1 MLEDEILGNLYQK
14 LPVSLEK
21 GKGSHVWDAD
31 GNEYIDCMGAYG
43 VAIVGHSNQRVN
55 DAIRKQIDKII
66 SVHSSFYNKTRENFL
81 ETLLNVTP
89 KNLSN
94 VYLGNSGTEAIEAAI
109 KFSRKYTG
117 KKGMIAM
124 KGSYHGRTMGSLSL
138 TFTPK
143 YKKSFEPM
151 VENTQFAEFGN
162 IDDLES
168 KINPETGF
176 VILEPI
182 QGESGIHPAP
192 DQFLH
197 QVRKLCDEK
206 NIVLVFDEVQCG
218 LGRTGKMWAC
228 EHWNTIPDIL
238 CTSKGL
244 AGGIPFSATL
254 TKSEILD
261 SMEKGEQSSTFG
273 GNPLACA
280 ASTATLTALT
290 KDGLI
295 DNASKIGTLL
305 WSGLE
310 KLKDKHSIIREIRGK
325 GLMIA
330 IEFEIDVKNLL
341 YNAIEK
347 KVIFL
352 FSLYS
357 DKNILRLLPP
367 LVLTEKDVSQ
377 ILYVL
382 DEIITNEENIQ
393 KKIN

>member
-1 MLEDEILGNLYQK
+1 MLEDKILGNLYQK
-14 LPVSLEK
+14 LPITLEK
-21 GKGSHVWDAD
+21 GLGSHVWDVN

-43 VAIVGHSNQRVN
+43 VAIVGHRNQRVN
-55 DAIRKQIDKII
+55 DAIKNQLDKII

-81 ETLLNVTP
+81 ETISHVAP

-138 TFTPK
+138 TYTPK
-143 YKKSFEPM
+143 YKKPFEPM
-151 VENTQFAEFGN
+151 VENIQFSEFGI
-162 IDDLES
+162 IDDIES
-168 KINPETGF
+168 KINSDTGL
-176 VILEPI
+176 VIIEPI

-192 DQFLH
+192 DGFLK
-197 QVRKLCDEK
+197 QVRKLCDEM
-206 NIVLVFDEVQCG
+206 NILLVFDEVQCG

-228 EHWNTIPDIL
+228 EHWDITPDIL

-244 AGGIPFSATL
+244 AGGIPMSATL
-254 TKSEILD
+254 TKPEILD

-290 KDGLI
+290 DDGLI
-295 DNASKIGTLL
+295 DNSAKMGSLL
-305 WSGLE
+305 LSGLE
-310 KLKDKHSIIREIRGK
+310 KLKNEHHIIREIRGK

-330 IEFEIDVKNLL
+330 IEFEVDVRELL
-341 YNAIEK
+341 LDAIEQHI
-347 KVIFL
+347 IFL

-357 DKNILRLLPP
+357 EKNILRLLPP
-367 LVLTEKDVSQ
+367 LVLSQSDVFE
-377 ILYVL
+377 ILRVL
-382 DEIITNEENIQ
+382 DQIISNAEKN
-393 KKIN
+393 